1 MDMFAPESREQF
13 EKYKENQIF
22 SEKMEKQIKDKL
34 KNGQEIM
41 PDIIVCPNKGCRNP
55 LKVDIK
61 KDVIELYCAN
71 CGWEKKIKKDKCK

>member
-1 MDMFAPESREQF
+1 MFAPESQEQF

-34 KNGQEIM
+34 KNGLESM

-61 KDVIELYCAN
+61 KDIILLFCSN
-71 CGWEKKIKKDKCK
+71 CGWERTIENNRN